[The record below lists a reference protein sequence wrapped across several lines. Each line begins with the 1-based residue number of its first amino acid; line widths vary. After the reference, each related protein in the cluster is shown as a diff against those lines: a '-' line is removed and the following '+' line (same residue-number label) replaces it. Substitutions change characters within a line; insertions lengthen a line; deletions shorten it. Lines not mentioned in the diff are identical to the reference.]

1 MCPPTSIRRKLMNS
15 RTFKYKAVIGFNL
28 RMMTPLNE
36 NKTNEM
42 NTGEFCGK
50 VPQEEKDCASQVND
64 SDEKA
69 ADVCQLKKDLSKA
82 AF

>member
-1 MCPPTSIRRKLMNS
+1 MNS

-42 NTGEFCGK
+42 NTGEFGGK
-50 VPQEEKDCASQVND
+50 VPQEEKDCAS
-64 SDEKA
+64 
-69 ADVCQLKKDLSKA
+69 
-82 AF
+82 

>member
-1 MCPPTSIRRKLMNS
+1 MSKKLMNS

-42 NTGEFCGK
+42 STGEFGGK
-50 VPQEEKDCASQVND
+50 VPQEENDCASWVND

-69 ADVCQLKKDLSKA
+69 ADVCQPKKISRKLLFDKK
-82 AF
+82 F